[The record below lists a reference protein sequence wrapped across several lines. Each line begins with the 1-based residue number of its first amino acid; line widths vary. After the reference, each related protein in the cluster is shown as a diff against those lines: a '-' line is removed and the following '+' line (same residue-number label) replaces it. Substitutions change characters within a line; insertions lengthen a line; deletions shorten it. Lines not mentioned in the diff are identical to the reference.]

1 MGWLEMESVLTVTMN
16 PTIDVSAHASHVIP
30 DRKLRCKQV
39 VYEPGGGGIN
49 VARVVQRLG
58 GKTVALHASGGVL
71 GRILRKMLDTE
82 ELKHIPVE
90 IEGTTRESIMFVDD
104 STEQQFR
111 FAFPGPELSESEW
124 MACLDKIDSMD
135 PAPKYAVFSGS
146 LPQGVPDEFY
156 GMAGEQCK
164 KRGTRIVVD
173 TPGTALIKAVQK
185 GVYLIKPNIRELQD
199 LVQAELSSEDEIKR
213 AARDLIGNGEV
224 EVVVVS
230 LGAGG
235 AFVVTADGTRRYES
249 PTVPIKSKVGAG
261 DSMVGGIVTRLS
273 MGFEIDD
280 AVRYGLCAGAAA
292 VMTPGSELCHRD
304 DVERLCGRYE

>member
-1 MGWLEMESVLTVTMN
+1 METILTVTMN
-16 PTIDVSAHASHVIP
+16 PSIDVSAHAPHVIP
-30 DRKLRCKQV
+30 DRKLRCKEV
-39 VYEPGGGGIN
+39 AYEPGGGGIN

-58 GKTVALHASGGVL
+58 GKTIALHASGGVL
-71 GRILRKMLDTE
+71 GKTLRKMLDAA
-82 ELKHIPVE
+82 ELRHIHIE
-90 IEGTTRESIMFVDD
+90 IEDTTRESIMVVDE
-104 STEQQFR
+104 STGQQFR

-124 MACLDKIDSMD
+124 TACLERIDSLD

-146 LPQGVPDEFY
+146 LPKGVPDDFY
-156 GMAGEQCK
+156 GMAAEKCK
-164 KRGTRIVVD
+164 ERGTKIVVD

-199 LVQAELSSEDEIKR
+199 LVQAELSGEDEIEE
-213 AARDLIGNGEV
+213 AARDLIGKGEV

-235 AFVVTADGTRRYES
+235 AFVVTADGIRRYES

-261 DSMVGGIVTRLS
+261 DSMVGGIMTRLS
-273 MGFEIDD
+273 SGHQIDD

-292 VMTPGSELCHRD
+292 VMTPGSELCRRD
-304 DVERLCGRYE
+304 DVEHLCGKY